1 MLGLN
6 KMVNNIKHMNKKQ
19 LQAEAVAR
27 DIKLDKARD
36 YQEAQRDQQRD
47 DMVQGEYG
55 EQERKRVRNYNAK
68 VINTITKKLYGI

>member
-1 MLGLN
+1 
-6 KMVNNIKHMNKKQ
+6 MNKKQ